1 MKNQNQN
8 HIKNARDKMNIMNI
22 AIHSFQKAEIFTT
35 IFQHMK
41 AMTEHINIIFE
52 KDRLYFQSMDSSR
65 VSIIE
70 LSIPS
75 TWFDVYKHSDT
86 DSDDSDE
93 VGSKMI
99 GVRVSNLHKI
109 LAARDKLQII
119 QMSFSEDS
127 PDTLYLNFTG
137 ETSAF
142 DKRFEIPLIEIEME
156 LLTIP
161 AMEYQAE
168 MFIPAS
174 YFASIVGQLK
184 TFGDS
189 MDIECSEEKIILN
202 ATSPESGKMIVEI
215 KIDDITSFAINEGD
229 VINTSFALQYLHH
242 ICLYHKIAKDM
253 ELKLNANSPLRV
265 EYDLGDGAK
274 LIFFLA
280 PKMTDS

>member
-1 MKNQNQN
+1 
-8 HIKNARDKMNIMNI
+8 MNI

-41 AMTEHINIIFE
+41 AMTECINIIFE

-86 DSDDSDE
+86 ESE
-93 VGSKMI
+93 NEAAAKMI

-119 QMSFSEDS
+119 QISFSNES
-127 PDTLYLNFTG
+127 SDTLYLNFTG
-137 ETSAF
+137 ETSSF

-184 TFGDS
+184 MFGES
-189 MDIECSEEKIILN
+189 MEIECSEEKIILN
-202 ATSPESGKMIVEI
+202 STSQESGKMIVEI

-229 VINTSFALQYLHH
+229 VINASFALQYLHH
-242 ICLYHKIAKDM
+242 ICLYHKIAKDI
-253 ELKLNANSPLRV
+253 ELKLNADSPLRV

-280 PKMTDS
+280 PKMADS

>member
-1 MKNQNQN
+1 
-8 HIKNARDKMNIMNI
+8 MNI
-22 AIHSFQKAEIFTT
+22 AIHSVQKAEIFTT

-41 AMTEHINIIFE
+41 SMTECINIIFE
-52 KDRLYFQSMDSSR
+52 KDRLYFQSMDTSR

-75 TWFDVYKHSDT
+75 TWFDVYKHSDP
-86 DSDDSDE
+86 DSDE
-93 VGSKMI
+93 AGSKMI

-119 QMSFSEDS
+119 QISFSDES
-127 PDTLYLNFTG
+127 ADTLYLNFTG

-142 DKRFEIPLIEIEME
+142 DKRFEIPLIEIEMD

-174 YFASIVGQLK
+174 YFASIIGQLK
-184 TFGDS
+184 MFGDS
-189 MDIECSEEKIILN
+189 MEIECSEEKIILN
-202 ATSPESGKMIVEI
+202 STSQESGKMIVEI

-253 ELKLNANSPLRV
+253 ELKLNADSPLRV

-280 PKMTDS
+280 PKIVDS

>member
-1 MKNQNQN
+1 
-8 HIKNARDKMNIMNI
+8 MNIMNI

-41 AMTEHINIIFE
+41 SMTECINIIFE
-52 KDRLYFQSMDSSR
+52 KDRLYFQSMDSSH

-75 TWFDVYKHSDT
+75 TWFDVYKPE
-86 DSDDSDE
+86 DE
-93 VGSKMI
+93 SSQMI

-109 LAARDKLQII
+109 LATRDKLQTVQIW
-119 QMSFSEDS
+119 FSNES
-127 PDTLYLNFTG
+127 SDTLYMSFTG

-142 DKRFEIPLIEIEME
+142 DKRFEIPLIELEMD

-161 AMEYQAE
+161 TMEYQAE
-168 MFIPAS
+168 MLIPAS
-174 YFASIVGQLK
+174 YFASIIGQLK
-184 TFGDS
+184 MFGDS
-189 MDIECSEEKIILN
+189 MEIECSEEKITLN
-202 ATSPESGKMIVEI
+202 STSPESGKMTVEI

-229 VINTSFALQYLHH
+229 VIHSSFALQYLHN
-242 ICLYHKIAKDM
+242 ICLYHKIAKDI
-253 ELKLNANSPLRV
+253 ELKLNADSPLRV

-280 PKMTDS
+280 PKMNDS

>member
-1 MKNQNQN
+1 
-8 HIKNARDKMNIMNI
+8 
-22 AIHSFQKAEIFTT
+22 
-35 IFQHMK
+35 
-41 AMTEHINIIFE
+41 
-52 KDRLYFQSMDSSR
+52 MDSSR

-86 DSDDSDE
+86 DSDPDSDE

-109 LAARDKLQII
+109 LATRDKLQII

-137 ETSAF
+137 ETTAF